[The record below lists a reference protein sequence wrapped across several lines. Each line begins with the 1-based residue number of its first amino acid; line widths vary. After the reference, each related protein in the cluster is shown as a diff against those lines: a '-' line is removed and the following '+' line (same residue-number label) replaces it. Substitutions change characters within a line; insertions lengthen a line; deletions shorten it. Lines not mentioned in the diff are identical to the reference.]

1 MWEILNKRIWIVS
14 IAALGLLKAACTT
27 DLSIASREA
36 PEIQLPYPIDVL
48 SAGDPVRL
56 VFSGKTS
63 AEAYLQLDNSYG
75 TVLLTPD
82 TAQKD
87 NLEFSFPE
95 SFIQV
100 AGICSWKLMVGNLV
114 ILKGDISISPK
125 AVSLNHIES
134 YLGPKDLVAG
144 SSDRPMVVSI
154 PTDTFDNPLSNGT
167 EIVIEERYK
176 GESLSFVDSVENLIH
191 WRRIQPR
198 TTSGRIFVSSTIGNS
213 PSVEMYT
220 DVSPGMASD
229 FEINFKR
236 NHEYADG
243 NQVLL
248 LETSVIKDAYENT
261 VSDGTQVTFQIENS
275 KTGSL
280 FTNATT
286 VNGVAT
292 AKMVHPDEASKWK
305 IAAFIPGAA
314 ASNTLET
321 EFKSAVLGFE
331 ASYDDKAHIVS
342 IGPVNGFMGQL
353 VPDFT
358 PAEVTIIYTDGRKE
372 IVTAYTQG
380 GSAQLDVNS
389 ILSDTPPKAFV
400 IRVLGLTKRINP

>member
-1 MWEILNKRIWIVS
+1 MIL
-14 IAALGLLKAACTT
+14 IAPLGLLGCKT
-27 DLSIASREA
+27 DPLS
-36 PEIQLPYPIDVL
+36 LPAEVPQIRLLDPIEFVT
-48 SAGDPVRL
+48 AGDPVRL
-56 VFSGKTS
+56 EFTGNNNMNAV
-63 AEAYLQLDNSYG
+63 LQLDNSYG

-82 TAQKD
+82 TTQKD

-95 SFIQV
+95 FFSQV
-100 AGICSWKLMVGNLV
+100 AGICSWKLVVGNRV
-114 ILKGDISISPK
+114 ILGGDISISPK
-125 AVSLNHIES
+125 ATSLNHIES
-134 YLGPKDLVAG
+134 YLGPKDLLAG

-154 PTDTFDNPLSNGT
+154 PTDPFDNPLSDGT

-176 GESLSFVDSVENLIH
+176 GESVSFVDSVQKLIH

-198 TTSGRIFVSSTIGNS
+198 TTSGRIFVSSTVGNS

-229 FEINFKR
+229 FEIYFKR

-261 VSDGTQVTFQIENS
+261 VSDGTQVTFQVENS

-305 IAAFIPGAA
+305 ITAFIPGAA
-314 ASNTLET
+314 ASNTLES

-358 PAEVTIIYTDGRKE
+358 PAEITIIYTDGRKE
-372 IVTAYTQG
+372 IVTAYTHG

-389 ILSDTPPKAFV
+389 ILSDTPPEAFV
-400 IRVLGLTKRINP
+400 IRVLGHTKRINP